1 MADQST
7 IPFIELK
14 TFQPASLSS
23 GENGFPLVDHSAMF
37 SQRSLTQDT
46 NGGLHPRRRKLKGH
60 AQHLGLFVLAALLL
74 ASLGRAQDPPA
85 GFDDLARQAAAARDQ
100 QNIPLATELY
110 GKALELNPNWAE
122 GWWNLGLIEYT
133 ASEYPQAIDAFNHLL
148 KLDPH
153 AVPALAIRGLS
164 EFDTGDYTGSLK
176 DLELA
181 CQHGA
186 ANDKDHEQILR
197 YHLGM
202 LLTRAGRYWDALS
215 QYRTLTGEHFDSPDF
230 EVAVGLV
237 GMRIPSL
244 PSELSA
250 HDSEL
255 AGALGKAACAFLAD
269 DSDTADAEFNDLFAR
284 YPTAPNLHYFYGFLL
299 FPHDRDMAVEQFQKE
314 VAIDPSNQLA
324 TGLLAFTLMYVG
336 RYKDALPVAQ
346 RALAAEPGMQ
356 IAQIAL
362 GRSLI
367 ETGNGPHGIE
377 ILNHVLEHD
386 PKNLEAHMGL
396 AAAYSLDGR
405 REDASRERMVC
416 LGLGK

>member
-1 MADQST
+1 MLT
-7 IPFIELK
+7 
-14 TFQPASLSS
+14 LS
-23 GENGFPLVDHSAMF
+23 A
-37 SQRSLTQDT
+37 QR
-46 NGGLHPRRRKLKGH
+46 
-60 AQHLGLFVLAALLL
+60 LLL
-74 ASLGRAQDPPA
+74 FAGAVLLSTSFSVAQEPTPQ
-85 GFDDLARQAAAARDQ
+85 FDDLARQAAAARDQ
-100 QNIPLATELY
+100 QNIPLATEIY
-110 GKALELNPNWAE
+110 GKALELNPDWAE
-122 GWWNLGLIEYT
+122 GWWNLGLIDYT
-133 ASEYPQAIDAFNHLL
+133 VNQYPQAIEAFNHLL

-181 CQHGA
+181 MQHGA

-197 YHLGM
+197 YHLGL
-202 LLTRAGRYWDALS
+202 LLTRSGRYWDALS
-215 QYRTLTGEHFDSPDF
+215 QYRSLAGERFDSPEF
-230 EVAVGLV
+230 EVAIGLV

-244 PSELSA
+244 PSELNA
-250 HDSEL
+250 HDTEL
-255 AGALGKAACAFLAD
+255 AGALGKAAYAFLID
-269 DSDTADAEFNDLFAR
+269 DSDGADAQFNGLFAR

-299 FPHDRDMAVEQFQKE
+299 FPHDRDMAVAQFQKE
-314 VAIDPSNQLA
+314 IAIDPSNQLA

-336 RYKDALPVAQ
+336 RYKDALPVAE
-346 RALAAEPGMQ
+346 RALASEPGMQ

-367 ETGNGPHGIE
+367 ETGDEQHGIE
-377 ILNHVLEHD
+377 ILNQVIERD

-405 REDASRERMVC
+405 KEDALRERMVC

>member
-1 MADQST
+1 
-7 IPFIELK
+7 L
-14 TFQPASLSS
+14 PALR
-23 GENGFPLVDHSAMF
+23 L
-37 SQRSLTQDT
+37 L
-46 NGGLHPRRRKLKGH
+46 
-60 AQHLGLFVLAALLL
+60 LFVGAVLWL
-74 ASLGRAQDPPA
+74 ASLCMAQGA
-85 GFDDLARQAAAARDQ
+85 ASQFDELARQAAAARDQ

-122 GWWNLGLIEYT
+122 GWWNLGLIDYT
-133 ASEYPQAIDAFNHLL
+133 MNQYPQAIDAFNHLL

-164 EFDTGDYTGSLK
+164 EFDAGDYVASLK

-181 CQHGA
+181 MQHGA

-197 YHLGM
+197 YHLGL

-215 QYRTLTGEHFDSPDF
+215 QYRSLAGERFESPDF
-230 EVAVGLV
+230 EVAIGLV
-237 GMRIPSL
+237 GMRVPSL
-244 PSELSA
+244 PSELNA
-250 HDSEL
+250 HDTEL
-255 AGALGKAACAFLAD
+255 AGALGKAAHAFLVD
-269 DSDTADAEFNDLFAR
+269 DSDAADAQFNSLFAR
-284 YPTAPNLHYFYGFLL
+284 YPTSPNLHYFYGFLL
-299 FPHDRDMAVEQFQKE
+299 FPHDRDMAVAQFQKE
-314 VAIDPSNQLA
+314 IAINPSNQLA

-336 RYKDALPVAQ
+336 RYKDALPVAE

-356 IAQIAL
+356 VAQIAL

-367 ETGNGPHGIE
+367 ETGDEQHGIE
-377 ILNHVLEHD
+377 ILNQVIERD

-405 REDASRERMVC
+405 KEDALRERMVC

>member
-1 MADQST
+1 MLSQYSSKHFT
-7 IPFIELK
+7 I
-14 TFQPASLSS
+14 
-23 GENGFPLVDHSAMF
+23 
-37 SQRSLTQDT
+37 
-46 NGGLHPRRRKLKGH
+46 GGAYSRRRKLTLP
-60 AQHLGLFVLAALLL
+60 ALRLLLFVGAVLWL
-74 ASLGRAQDPPA
+74 ASLCMAQGA
-85 GFDDLARQAAAARDQ
+85 ASQFDELARQAAAARDQ

-122 GWWNLGLIEYT
+122 GWWNLGLIDYT
-133 ASEYPQAIDAFNHLL
+133 MNQYPQAIDAFNHLL

-164 EFDTGDYTGSLK
+164 EFDAGDYVASLK

-181 CQHGA
+181 MQHGA

-197 YHLGM
+197 YHLGL

-215 QYRTLTGEHFDSPDF
+215 QYRSLAGERFESPDF
-230 EVAVGLV
+230 EVAIGLV
-237 GMRIPSL
+237 GMRVPSL
-244 PSELSA
+244 PSELNA
-250 HDSEL
+250 HDTEL
-255 AGALGKAACAFLAD
+255 AGALGKAAHAFLVD
-269 DSDTADAEFNDLFAR
+269 DSDAADAQFNSLFAR
-284 YPTAPNLHYFYGFLL
+284 YPTSPNLHYFYGFLL
-299 FPHDRDMAVEQFQKE
+299 FPHDRDMAVAQFQKE
-314 VAIDPSNQLA
+314 IAINPSNQLA

-336 RYKDALPVAQ
+336 RYKDALPVAE

-356 IAQIAL
+356 IAQISL

-367 ETGNGPHGIE
+367 ETGDEEHGIE
-377 ILNHVLEHD
+377 ILNQVIERD

-405 REDASRERMVC
+405 KEDALRERMVC